1 MFLKN
6 MTGLGKAIVG
16 AVVMLLVGAVL
27 FIGFDYVPDG
37 MIGVKVT
44 LNGAQDEPLQ
54 KGVNWTG
61 LAKTKTYSVRDNSV
75 KQKKLNISTRDGQ
88 SSHVSVSY
96 TYSLDPSDVVN
107 VYRKY
112 TYSKLEDMEKGFL
125 YQQLVGATSEVTTKY
140 SIIELMGE
148 KKPMV
153 SKEISENF
161 SKRIDRVG
169 FKLDSLEMHVP
180 DLDEATAKA
189 IRDRQLRDQEKE
201 QSKIQAEQLQIETES
216 AAQAQIKKATANAEA
231 TILEAEASSKANK
244 LRSES
249 ITEEILKDK
258 ELDARNKHG
267 WVTIQGVQAVV
278 KDK

>member
-44 LNGAQDEPLQ
+44 LSGAQDEPLQ